1 MVDNRRDREL
11 RERVRLLGSLLG
23 EVLQRQEG
31 GAVFDAVETLRKG
44 FIALRRRE
52 DPSRRARLR
61 ALVERLDPQ
70 TLTHVIRAFN
80 SYYFLAN
87 LAEEQHNHRARRLQV
102 AAGKSLWRGSFEDAF
117 RHLRDQGL
125 GLEDVAELLSRI
137 RYTPVFTAHPTEA
150 KRQTILE
157 ALRRIFVECEH
168 LDQDAL
174 SDFQREEVVNR
185 LRALIQILW
194 KTDEVRVHRPS
205 VEEEVNHGLY
215 FFRESIFEA
224 VPGLYRNL
232 ERGIRRAYGDEATA
246 AHLRIPTLLRF
257 GSWIG
262 GDRDG
267 NPNVT
272 VEVTR
277 RALRLQS
284 REVLLEYV
292 RRVEHLAHIL
302 THSSL
307 LVQPSEQFLASLERD
322 RLVAREAFRDDP
334 RRFSHEPYRRK
345 LWIMLYR
352 LSCNLALVDQRLAG
366 YLAGSPGHSYP
377 SEAPFLEDLGL
388 IRESLRCHDDGLIA
402 AGSLKDLIRLA
413 ETFGFYL
420 ASLDVRQE
428 SAVHGEAVA
437 ELLERAGVDSSY
449 RELPE
454 DERIRL
460 LTRQIRLAASF
471 PLSALELSERTR
483 ETVELL
489 FVIAEMRAE
498 ISPRAFGSYVISMAH
513 TASDVLEVM
522 FLASLANLA
531 GFDEQGSAH
540 CSIRVAPLFE
550 TIADLGHV
558 ESVLETLLA
567 EPDYR
572 ALLGASGELQEIML
586 GYSDSCKDGGIL
598 SSSWS
603 LYHAQQTI
611 VAITARHGV
620 EARLFHGRGG
630 TVGRGGGPTHE
641 SILAQPAGSVHGQI
655 KFTEQGEV
663 LSFRYSNPETAGYE
677 LTMGITGL
685 LKASVAQQPAAADS
699 VEQRYAQVMA
709 QLATSGEAAYRE
721 LTDET
726 PGVMDYFYE
735 ATPVVEIGLLNIG
748 SRPSHRTAADRSKYS
763 VRAIPWVFGWAQ
775 SRQTIPGWYG
785 IGTALAEH
793 RGSDPQRL
801 AQLQRMYREWPFF
814 RTLLDNAQMSLAKSE
829 MGIAAQYAALCQDPE
844 TERQIYAM
852 IREEYQRTAVQVLNL
867 MDAKEFLSDNPE
879 LALSLARRNPY
890 LDPINQIQ
898 VSLLRRAREDSSSD
912 EPDTAANRS
921 ANPYLDPLLRSINA
935 IAAGLRNTG

>member
-1 MVDNRRDREL
+1 MVDSRRDREL
-11 RERVRLLGSLLG
+11 RERVRLLGNLLG
-23 EVLQRQEG
+23 QVLQRQEG

-52 DPSRRARLR
+52 DPSRRARLQK
-61 ALVERLDPQ
+61 LVEGLDPQ

-87 LAEEQHNHRARRLQV
+87 LAEEQHNHRVRRQQV
-102 AAGKSLWRGSFEDAF
+102 AAGKGLWWGSFEDTF
-117 RHLRDQGL
+117 RRLRERGL
-125 GLEDVAELLSRI
+125 GLDEVADLLTRI

-168 LDQDAL
+168 LDQEAL
-174 SDFQREEVVNR
+174 SELQREEVVTR

-224 VPGLYRNL
+224 IPTLYRNL
-232 ERGIRRAYGDEATA
+232 ERGIRRAYGDEATV
-246 AHLRIPTLLRF
+246 AHLQIPTLLRF

-272 VEVTR
+272 AEVTR

-284 REVLLEYV
+284 REVLREYI

-345 LWIMLYR
+345 LWIVRYR
-352 LSCNLALVDQRLAG
+352 LRGNLALVEQRLAG
-366 YLAGSPGHSYP
+366 YLEGSPGHSYP
-377 SEAPFLEDLGL
+377 SEAPFLEDLEL
-388 IRESLRCHDDGLIA
+388 IRESLRSHDDGLIA

-413 ETFGFYL
+413 QTFGFYL
-420 ASLDVRQE
+420 TSLDVRQE
-428 SAVHGEAVA
+428 SGVHEEAVA
-437 ELLERAGVDSSY
+437 ELLERAGVETNY
-449 RELPE
+449 RELGE
-454 DERIRL
+454 DERVAL
-460 LTRQIRLAASF
+460 LSRQIRSATTF
-471 PLSALELSERTR
+471 PLSSLELSEPTR

-489 FVIAEMRAE
+489 FVIAEMRSE
-498 ISPRAFGSYVISMAH
+498 ISPQAFGSYVISMARA
-513 TASDVLEVM
+513 ASDVLEVM
-522 FLASLANLA
+522 FLASLADLA
-531 GFDEQGSAH
+531 GFDADGSAH

-550 TIADLGHV
+550 TITDLSHV
-558 ESVLETLLA
+558 ESALETLLA

-572 ALLGASGELQEIML
+572 ALLRASGDLQEIML

-598 SSSWS
+598 SSSWA
-603 LYHAQQTI
+603 LYQAQRTI
-611 VAITARHGV
+611 IDITTRHGLQ
-620 EARLFHGRGG
+620 ARLFHGRGG

-641 SILAQPAGSVHGQI
+641 SILAQPPGTVQGQI

-685 LKASVAQQPAAADS
+685 LKASVPAQPTGGNP
-699 VEQRYAQVMA
+699 VEPRYAEVMA
-709 QLATSGEAAYRE
+709 QLADSGEGAYRA
-721 LTDET
+721 LTDDT
-726 PGVMDYFYE
+726 PGLMDYFYE
-735 ATPVVEIGLLNIG
+735 ATPVTEIGLLNIG
-748 SRPSHRTAADRSKYS
+748 SRPSHRKATDRSKYS

-785 IGTALAEH
+785 IGSALADY

-801 AQLQRMYREWPFF
+801 SLLQRMYREWPFF
-814 RTLLDNAQMSLAKSE
+814 RALLDNAEMSLAKSE
-829 MGIAAQYAALCQDPE
+829 MGIAAQYAALCQAPDTQRE
-844 TERQIYAM
+844 IYAS

-898 VSLLRRAREDSSSD
+898 VSLLRRAREDASSNGAD
-912 EPDTAANRS
+912 AADRS